1 MPLELNPLK
10 TMANRQTLTRWLS
23 WISLATIF
31 SIACWFLSQWQFARA
46 AEVDRANAI
55 VLANYNSTPVPLEE
69 LLTPNSNWDSELEY
83 RQVVVSGQY
92 LPAASYLIRNRPNSG
107 NPGFLQLTAF
117 ETDSENVI
125 WIERGWLP
133 TGNNQDSPDQ
143 VPQVDTIH
151 RQVILRLRPTEPKLD
166 RGAPTGQLPSID
178 LPAASALL
186 DNQVVFTQSYG
197 RLVSESPTLSR
208 GLPLPMPEL
217 NQGNHLSYAMQWIL
231 FALMAIGAVYWTI
244 LQDRRRSQGLAP
256 RKLKLLTRDKDAEAE
271 DQLLD

>member
-1 MPLELNPLK
+1 
-10 TMANRQTLTRWLS
+10 MANRQTLTRWLS

-69 LLTPNSNWDSELEY
+69 LLTPNSKWDSELEY

-117 ETDSENVI
+117 QTDSENII
-125 WIERGWLP
+125 WVERGWLP

-271 DQLLD
+271 DQLF

>member
-1 MPLELNPLK
+1 M
-10 TMANRQTLTRWLS
+10 
-23 WISLATIF
+23 IF
-31 SIACWFLSQWQFARA
+31 SRACWFLSQWQFARA